1 MIHLSSSHPS
11 CYFTLQEQELLST
24 EKDSKKRLEEANR
37 VIREQTF
44 QQTGQPVASVG
55 AAGSSGKTS
64 APAMDSSIE
73 PAAKRTRVDKVPL
86 PPPPP
91 PMAGAIPVTRAVAPQ
106 VPAPA
111 PAGEAQ
117 LSGDPTTDAMLAG
130 DMEFDGMESKLIPA
144 AEFAAS
150 LSKPDV
156 TLQIRI
162 PNDPSQMAWN
172 FYGQILSM
180 SVNVMSKV
188 KTIKEELSRMHLNG
202 MPANKIQFKA
212 TTTGFLKDTLT
223 LADLNIGPSATVELI
238 PKTRGGRK

>member
-1 MIHLSSSHPS
+1 LSLSHPS
-11 CYFTLQEQELLST
+11 SHVTLQEQELLSK

-37 VIREQTF
+37 IIREQTF
-44 QQTGQPVASVG
+44 QQTGQPVASAG
-55 AAGSSGKTS
+55 AAGSSVKTG
-64 APAMDSSIE
+64 APAMDPSMV
-73 PAAKRTRVDKVPL
+73 PAAKRARVDNVTL

-91 PMAGAIPVTRAVAPQ
+91 PMAGAIPVTRAVAPP
-106 VPAPA
+106 VSAPA
-111 PAGEAQ
+111 PAGEPQ
-117 LSGDPTTDAMLAG
+117 LSGDPMTDAG
-130 DMEFDGMESKLIPA
+130 DMENDGMESKLIPA

-212 TTTGFLKDTLT
+212 TTTGFLKDNLT

>member
-1 MIHLSSSHPS
+1 MSHPIS
-11 CYFTLQEQELLST
+11 HGTLQEQELLSK

-37 VIREQTF
+37 IIRE
-44 QQTGQPVASVG
+44 QQTGQPVASG
-55 AAGSSGKTS
+55 GGAGSSGKTG
-64 APAMDSSIE
+64 APAMDFAIE
-73 PAAKRTRVDKVPL
+73 PAAKRARVDNVSP

-91 PMAGAIPVTRAVAPQ
+91 PMAGAIPVTRAVAPP
-106 VPAPA
+106 VSAPV
-111 PAGEAQ
+111 PAGEPQ
-117 LSGDPTTDAMLAG
+117 LSGDPMADAG
-130 DMEFDGMESKLIPA
+130 DVEIDGMESKLIPA

-150 LSKPDV
+150 LTKTDV

-212 TTTGFLKDTLT
+212 TATGFLKDNLT

>member
-1 MIHLSSSHPS
+1 MSHPS
-11 CYFTLQEQELLST
+11 SYVSLQEQELLST
-24 EKDSKKRLEEANR
+24 QKDSKKRLEEANR
-37 VIREQTF
+37 IIREQTF
-44 QQTGQPVASVG
+44 QQPGQPVASAG
-55 AAGSSGKTS
+55 APGSSGKTG

-73 PAAKRTRVDKVPL
+73 PTAKRARVDNISL

-91 PMAGAIPVTRAVAPQ
+91 PMAGAIPVTRAVAPP

-111 PAGEAQ
+111 PAGEQQPAAD
-117 LSGDPTTDAMLAG
+117 STADAMQAG
-130 DMEFDGMESKLIPA
+130 DMENDGMESKLIPA

-172 FYGQILSM
+172 FYGQILPM
-180 SVNVMSKV
+180 CVNVMSKV
-188 KTIKEELSRMHLNG
+188 KTIKEELSRSHLNG

-212 TTTGFLKDTLT
+212 ATTGFLKDNLT
-223 LADLNIGPSATVELI
+223 LADLNIGPSATVDLI

>member
-1 MIHLSSSHPS
+1 MIHFSSSHPS
-11 CYFTLQEQELLST
+11 SYRYVTLQEQELLSK

-37 VIREQTF
+37 TIREQTL
-44 QQTGQPVASVG
+44 QQTGQPVASTG
-55 AAGSSGKTS
+55 AAGSSGKTG
-64 APAMDSSIE
+64 APAMDSSTE
-73 PAAKRTRVDKVPL
+73 PAAKRIRVDNV
-86 PPPPP
+86 PPPS
-91 PMAGAIPVTRAVAPQ
+91 MAGAIPVTRAVAP
-106 VPAPA
+106 PAPA
-111 PAGEAQ
+111 SAPSGEPQ
-117 LSGDPTTDAMLAG
+117 LSGDPMTDATLAG
-130 DMEFDGMESKLIPA
+130 DTEIDGMESKLIPA

-162 PNDPSQMAWN
+162 PNDPTQMAWN

-212 TTTGFLKDTLT
+212 TTTGFLKDNLT